1 MSRLAALLLVG
12 LSLQACRA
20 IPEIAGV
27 AAGAGTGSLS
37 ANPAVGIAVGIAVR
51 SGLRVLTNYIDR
63 KRAAGEQDAIAETA
77 GTAPLG
83 QARAW
88 EIRHT
93 IPIGNERGHLEAVRE
108 FATPLVT
115 CREIVF
121 TVVDGDDT
129 DILSTTLCRQPD
141 GWRWAAAE
149 PAVDRWGF
157 LQ

>member
-1 MSRLAALLLVG
+1 MKRAAALLLAG
-12 LSLQACRA
+12 LSLQACHA
-20 IPEIAGV
+20 VPDIAGV
-27 AAGAGTGSLS
+27 VAGAGTGSAS

-51 SGLRVLTNYIDR
+51 SGVRALTNYIDR
-63 KRAAGEQDAIAETA
+63 KRATGEQDAIAATA
-77 GTAPLG
+77 GAAPLG
-83 QARAW
+83 QPRPW

-93 IPIGNERGHLEAVRE
+93 IPIGNERGDLEAVRE
-108 FATPLVT
+108 FSTPLVT

-121 TVVDGDDT
+121 TVVDGDER
-129 DILSTTLCRQPD
+129 DILSTTLCHQAD